1 MLSGGTMK
9 SLAGIK
15 VLDWTRLLP
24 GPFATMVLGDLGAQV
39 DKLEDL
45 QGADY
50 LRHIPPL
57 LGDTSSVFLALNR
70 NKRSACLDLKK
81 PSGARRWSRW
91 SEAYDVLVEQF
102 RPGVLDRLGV
112 SHATLLAANPRLVI
126 CALTGY
132 GQTGPLAKRAG
143 HDLNYL
149 ARAGVLGFQGPTDGP
164 PAVPAVQ
171 MADIGGGLWSVIGVL
186 AALAEREKTGRGKL
200 VDVSMH
206 EASMPFAIASF
217 GQGFAGTPPRR
228 GDEALIG
235 GIAPYNTYAT
245 KDGRAVALAALEP
258 KFWMAFC
265 AGVGLEPQLEA
276 LVPGPHQTAIKAKVA
291 ALFRRED
298 ARRVGGVR
306 RAARLLSRARARAA
320 RGGERPAPG
329 VARRVLHDGL
339 AVGTDPA
346 DAHAADGRW
355 GTHAP
360 PPQGRGSTRRRFC
373 GRRGWGAEEIAKLR
387 GEGRSGRGGGAGR
400 GGGPGRLLERA
411 LSSPVAAGRP
421 RAKRGPPAPLPRRH
435 RGVVRPL
442 RAGADSADAR
452 GHSRL

>member
-1 MLSGGTMK
+1 MK

-57 LGDTSSVFLALNR
+57 LGDTSSMFLALNR

-81 PSGARRWSRW
+81 PSARDAFLALARH
-91 SEAYDVLVEQF
+91 YDVLVEQF
-102 RPGVLDRLGV
+102 RPGVLERLGV

-149 ARAGVLGFQGPTDGP
+149 ARAGVLGFQGPTNGP

-171 MADIGGGLWSVIGVL
+171 MADIGGGLWCVVGILS
-186 AALAEREKTGRGKL
+186 ALAEREKTGCGQV
-200 VDVSMH
+200 VDIAMM
-206 EASMPFAIASF
+206 EASMPFAISSF
-217 GQGFAGTPPRR
+217 GLGFGGTPPRR
-228 GDEALIG
+228 GDEPLTG

-276 LVPGPHQTAIKAKVA
+276 LVPGPHQTALKEKLSTLFLQKTRDEWA
-291 ALFRRED
+291 AFGAERDCCLEPVLEPD
-298 ARRVGGVR
+298 ELARDPHHV
-306 RAARLLSRARARAA
+306 A
-320 RGGERPAPG
+320 RGVFFTMPSP
-329 VARRVLHDGL
+329 
-339 AVGTDPA
+339 
-346 DAHAADGRW
+346 W
-355 GTHAP
+355 GDIPQMRTPLTEAGATHRP
-360 PPQGRGSTRRRFC
+360 PPRTGEHTEDVLREAGLRS
-373 GRRGWGAEEIAKLR
+373 EEIARLR
-387 GEGRSGRGGGAGR
+387 SEGAIG
-400 GGGPGRLLERA
+400 
-411 LSSPVAAGRP
+411 
-421 RAKRGPPAPLPRRH
+421 
-435 RGVVRPL
+435 
-442 RAGADSADAR
+442 
-452 GHSRL
+452 